1 MMDEQK
7 EREDAEKFAREYCGS
22 GLVDWSLHENMGA
35 TAPQRAYFRAG
46 WLARAEIAER
56 DMLDA
61 ERYRWLRNGN
71 RRFDGARSN
80 DGYLYGDELDA
91 MIDTAM
97 KEGGK

>member
-1 MMDEQK
+1 MKEQK
-7 EREDAEKFAREYCGS
+7 VSRGMKEQKVS
-22 GLVDWSLHENMGA
+22 S
-35 TAPQRAYFRAG
+35 
-46 WLARAEIAER
+46 ER
-56 DMLDA
+56 DRVDA